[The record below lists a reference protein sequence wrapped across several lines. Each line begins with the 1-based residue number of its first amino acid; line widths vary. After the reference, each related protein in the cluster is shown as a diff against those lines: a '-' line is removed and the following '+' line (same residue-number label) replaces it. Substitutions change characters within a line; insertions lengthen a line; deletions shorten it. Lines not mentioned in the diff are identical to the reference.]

1 MAAESIGAGLAM
13 VPPSSPCPKCGIRP
27 RRLNGTYC
35 RECTREWFQARR
47 LRQQKN
53 RSSLCRKCGATKK
66 TGVSECTRCAINRA
80 ARYGEQRV
88 REQFV
93 GFADVLIAA
102 LSEPECIRVFANFY
116 KNRTARFPPPSKLFP
131 GLDARLD
138 ARLIRDHRNK
148 DVALG
153 QALAAIPAN
162 DQRDFLEL
170 YLVDPADAHHWAAL
184 PAWKRPIRKGD
195 ADDQQIWKFFTMQ
208 RLNMEQAA
216 SPVAPAWAMS
226 SQGAQ
231 LPQMFGVIAYLSPA
245 GLKKLCLVMSMY
257 GTALQHDQALG
268 NVTKKPWEER
278 P

>member
-1 MAAESIGAGLAM
+1 MARARQKIDQVWPGYGALLTDEKLLLRAEQYFPHVSGFPL
-13 VPPSSPCPKCGIRP
+13 PSR
-27 RRLNGTYC
+27 
-35 RECTREWFQARR
+35 
-47 LRQQKN
+47 
-53 RSSLCRKCGATKK
+53 
-66 TGVSECTRCAINRA
+66 
-80 ARYGEQRV
+80 
-88 REQFV
+88 
-93 GFADVLIAA
+93 
-102 LSEPECIRVFANFY
+102 
-116 KNRTARFPPPSKLFP
+116 LFP
-131 GLDARLD
+131 GIAAALDR
-138 ARLIRDHRNK
+138 RLIQDHRDK
-148 DVALG
+148 DVALC

-195 ADDQQIWKFFTMQ
+195 PDDQQIWKFFTMQ